1 MRGGSSIRV
10 AALAGVLIAGLALAA
25 DEVVIEDWAEAP
37 LGHKGVPPGWAKQGW
52 GSPAYDFTVAEADG
66 RRVLHL
72 KSDNDSSNINKDI
85 RGMVRLDETPVLE
98 WTWKVAALPQ
108 GADARKKETDDQ
120 AAQVYVVW
128 PRFPQAVRSQIIG
141 YIWDSTAPVGSIFKS
156 KKSGTVTYVVV
167 RSGPAE
173 LGKWVTERRN
183 VRDDFKRIYGS
194 DIEDPGGISIGID
207 SDDVKGTAESYVGRL
222 RFRKP

>member
-108 GADARKKETDDQ
+108 GADARKK
-120 AAQVYVVW
+120 
-128 PRFPQAVRSQIIG
+128 
-141 YIWDSTAPVGSIFKS
+141 
-156 KKSGTVTYVVV
+156 
-167 RSGPAE
+167 
-173 LGKWVTERRN
+173 
-183 VRDDFKRIYGS
+183 
-194 DIEDPGGISIGID
+194 
-207 SDDVKGTAESYVGRL
+207 
-222 RFRKP
+222 